1 MLDGVPQG
9 VVRVVSGVRSDR
21 HVRQPVQPQQQSAV
35 DGPVAAIGIEDS
47 FLAFEDVQRRAA
59 QSAALQGADERLG
72 IEKCTASGVDNE
84 RAVLHALDAFAVQ
97 EMACLGGEW
106 RMERHDVALV
116 EQCTESDVVGVSPR
130 ARVIRARSAAKPT
143 TPVDDRAADASG
155 SDYADGEV
163 TELFPA

>member
-1 MLDGVPQG
+1 MLDGVPEG
-9 VVRVVSGVRSDR
+9 VVCVVSGVRSDR
-21 HVRQPVQPQQQSAV
+21 HVRQPVQPQQQSAL

-72 IEKCTASGVDNE
+72 IEKCTATGVDNE

-97 EMACLGGEW
+97 EMVSLGGEW

-116 EQCTESDVVGVSPR
+116 EQCTQSDVIGAAPGT
-130 ARVIRARSAAKPT
+130 RVIREGSATKP
-143 TPVDDRAADASG
+143 S
-155 SDYADGEV
+155 
-163 TELFPA
+163 